1 MVHTSYGTNCTVDEH
16 TIVGYEYDTDVTPAA
31 IGDNVT
37 IRAGSTIY
45 ADVILHNGIQ
55 TGHNVLIR
63 EHTEI
68 GAETIVGSNTVIDGY
83 SNIGANVSLQTG
95 VYIPSNTKIEDCVFV
110 GPHAVLTND
119 PAPVRQEVD
128 LDGPT
133 IRSSVSIGA
142 NATILPDVTIGKRSF
157 VAAGAVVT
165 RDVPP
170 DTLAIGAPATFKP
183 LPEELQGEN
192 NL

>member
-1 MVHTSYGTNCTVDEH
+1 MVHTSYGTNCSIDEQ
-16 TIVGYEYDTDVTPAA
+16 TIVGYKYDIDVTPAA

-45 ADVILHNGIQ
+45 ADVILHNDIQ

-68 GAETIVGSNTVIDGY
+68 GAETIVGTNTVIDGY
-83 SNIGANVSLQTG
+83 SNIGAKVSLQTG
-95 VYIPSNTKIEDCVFV
+95 VYIPSNTQIEDSVFV

-133 IRSSVSIGA
+133 IRPSVSIGA

-157 VAAGAVVT
+157 IAAGSVVT
-165 RDVPP
+165 KDVPP

-183 LPEELQGEN
+183 LPDELRGEN